1 MCKKVITSEFVSYG
15 HPDKIADTI
24 ADSLLDAYLEQDK
37 NTRAG
42 IEVMVKDNN
51 VVLGGEVSSN
61 AIINYDTIVRDI
73 FKGLDFPPN
82 HNLNPENIKI
92 INLIG
97 KQSSEIHQGVDK
109 SENVIG
115 AGDQGFVVG
124 FASDDTDVYMPLGHY
139 MAKKICQ
146 WVASQRKLGLGPD
159 TKSQVIV
166 IRDDATYENKVDYI
180 LVSTMHIKDIDVKE
194 VEAIVKK
201 AIFNNMVGF
210 SDDIFNQY
218 IRGNEDSIEIV
229 VNPCGSWNI
238 GGPVSDCGVTG
249 RKLVVDQYG
258 GYSNIG
264 GGAYCVDGDTEYI
277 GEDLKWHKIKDYD
290 GGKVGQWN
298 NGILEFVMPS
308 KYHINDSEKMYH
320 FHSPNSIDMVL
331 SENHSMVAKTSK
343 GNIYKIKVK
352 DVIDKIKTNVTGFK
366 DPIPCTFEY
375 YPNSKGIN
383 MTDDEI
389 RLQVAFCADG
399 TFSSIPGDK
408 GRINIKKKKKIERL
422 EWLLKRTNTDYHLL
436 NKGEFNNHYYWFIP
450 PVPNNKSL
458 YSLFK
463 DASYRQLA
471 IVAKE
476 VLKWDGDEKNGIF
489 RTTHKEDA
497 DFIQFVFSLVYGKH
511 SYINKDSR
519 VGGVKKLNDRE
530 YAINSICYSVTIG
543 TTNEISFGGIKS
555 KVQIDD
561 FDCDKMY
568 CFTVPSG
575 MLLLRR
581 SDKIFVTGNCG
592 KDYTKVDRSAAYMAR
607 YLAKNIVA
615 SGIAKTAKVE
625 LSYVIG
631 VPEPSS
637 INIELTGTKVD
648 IDIDRLKEWIK
659 KNIDLTPYGIMKRF
673 DYSYGRNGY
682 TEINGFYGVDASTPA
697 LKVYYPWEKLDIAN
711 DIKNLFNL
719 SVLSTVL

>member
-1 MCKKVITSEFVSYG
+1 MCKKVITSEFVSCG

-61 AIINYDTIVRDI
+61 AIINYDTIVRDVY
-73 FKGLDFPPN
+73 KGLNFPPN

-159 TKSQVIV
+159 TKSQVIIV
-166 IRDDATYENKVDYI
+166 RDDTTYENEVNYI
-180 LVSTMHIKDIDVKE
+180 LVSTMHTDDVDVKE
-194 VEAIVKK
+194 VKAIVKK
-201 AIFNNMVGF
+201 AIFNNVVGF

-229 VNPCGSWNI
+229 VNSCGAWHI

-264 GGAYCVDGDTEYI
+264 GG
-277 GEDLKWHKIKDYD
+277 
-290 GGKVGQWN
+290 
-298 NGILEFVMPS
+298 F
-308 KYHINDSEKMYH
+308 
-320 FHSPNSIDMVL
+320 
-331 SENHSMVAKTSK
+331 
-343 GNIYKIKVK
+343 
-352 DVIDKIKTNVTGFK
+352 
-366 DPIPCTFEY
+366 
-375 YPNSKGIN
+375 
-383 MTDDEI
+383 
-389 RLQVAFCADG
+389 
-399 TFSSIPGDK
+399 
-408 GRINIKKKKKIERL
+408 
-422 EWLLKRTNTDYHLL
+422 
-436 NKGEFNNHYYWFIP
+436 
-450 PVPNNKSL
+450 
-458 YSLFK
+458 
-463 DASYRQLA
+463 
-471 IVAKE
+471 
-476 VLKWDGDEKNGIF
+476 
-489 RTTHKEDA
+489 
-497 DFIQFVFSLVYGKH
+497 YG
-511 SYINKDSR
+511 
-519 VGGVKKLNDRE
+519 
-530 YAINSICYSVTIG
+530 
-543 TTNEISFGGIKS
+543 
-555 KVQIDD
+555 
-561 FDCDKMY
+561 
-568 CFTVPSG
+568 
-575 MLLLRR
+575 
-581 SDKIFVTGNCG
+581 G

-637 INIELTGTKVD
+637 INIELSGANFNSNISHLKSWLEDKVD
-648 IDIDRLKEWIK
+648 M
-659 KNIDLTPYGIMKRF
+659 TPYGIMTKF
-673 DYSYGRNGY
+673 DYSFARNQFNEVY
-682 TEINGFYGVDASTPA
+682 GFYGFNVNDSDAM
-697 LKVYYPWEKLDIAN
+697 KDFYPWEKTDLADEIA
-711 DIKNLFNL
+711 KVFK
-719 SVLSTVL
+719 

>member
-194 VEAIVKK
+194 VKAIVKK
-201 AIFNNMVGF
+201 AIFNNVVGF

-264 GGAYCVDGDTEYI
+264 GG
-277 GEDLKWHKIKDYD
+277 
-290 GGKVGQWN
+290 
-298 NGILEFVMPS
+298 F
-308 KYHINDSEKMYH
+308 
-320 FHSPNSIDMVL
+320 
-331 SENHSMVAKTSK
+331 
-343 GNIYKIKVK
+343 
-352 DVIDKIKTNVTGFK
+352 
-366 DPIPCTFEY
+366 
-375 YPNSKGIN
+375 
-383 MTDDEI
+383 
-389 RLQVAFCADG
+389 
-399 TFSSIPGDK
+399 
-408 GRINIKKKKKIERL
+408 
-422 EWLLKRTNTDYHLL
+422 
-436 NKGEFNNHYYWFIP
+436 
-450 PVPNNKSL
+450 
-458 YSLFK
+458 
-463 DASYRQLA
+463 
-471 IVAKE
+471 
-476 VLKWDGDEKNGIF
+476 
-489 RTTHKEDA
+489 
-497 DFIQFVFSLVYGKH
+497 YG
-511 SYINKDSR
+511 
-519 VGGVKKLNDRE
+519 
-530 YAINSICYSVTIG
+530 
-543 TTNEISFGGIKS
+543 
-555 KVQIDD
+555 
-561 FDCDKMY
+561 
-568 CFTVPSG
+568 
-575 MLLLRR
+575 
-581 SDKIFVTGNCG
+581 G

-673 DYSYGRNGY
+673 DYSYGRNGH
-682 TEINGFYGVDASTPA
+682 TAINGFYGVDASTTE
-697 LKVYYPWEKLDIAN
+697 LKVYYPWEKLNIAN